1 MVYLGIR
8 KTLPLIYC
16 FTNIMLLIQN
26 IIPRETFI
34 KINVLV
40 IATRLLRRLISFFTR
55 FLHCMTPS
63 SLRVFFFAPRC
74 AHAIVR
80 KYDFG

>member
-40 IATRLLRRLISFFTR
+40 IATRLLRRLISFFTE
-55 FLHCMTPS
+55 FYI
-63 SLRVFFFAPRC
+63 A
-74 AHAIVR
+74 
-80 KYDFG
+80 